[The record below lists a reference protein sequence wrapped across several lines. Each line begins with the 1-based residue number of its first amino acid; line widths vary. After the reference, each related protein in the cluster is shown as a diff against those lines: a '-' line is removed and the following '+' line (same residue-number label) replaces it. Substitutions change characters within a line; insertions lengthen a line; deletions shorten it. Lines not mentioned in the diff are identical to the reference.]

1 MALSR
6 QRQRQIML
14 DDAKRR
20 NAREAAD
27 IEAIVAAHGKIREG
41 IDPYLFSRSIRGVPS
56 PNNRNHKASQDSWK
70 RGLRDTTVGVASPT
84 DTIPTVRVTKMY
96 DSGEMRTTVVPASS
110 FRKPR
115 NVTKIRTVTV
125 QAQNDCQRMAD
136 TIGYIG
142 NVE

>member
-1 MALSR
+1 MGLSR
-6 QRQRQIML
+6 QQQRQIMR

-27 IEAIVAAHGKIREG
+27 IEAIVAAHSKIQEG

-56 PNNRNHKASQDSWK
+56 ENNRQHKASQDCWN
-70 RGLRDTTVGVASPT
+70 RGLRDTTVGVASAT
-84 DTIPTVRVTKMY
+84 DTIPTVRVIR
-96 DSGEMRTTVVPASS
+96 DGITTVVPHSS
-110 FRKPR
+110 LRPHKTSTRRIPKSAPV
-115 NVTKIRTVTV
+115 VT
-125 QAQNDCQRMAD
+125 QNDCQRMAE